1 VAAKKILIIDDHP
14 EHLYFFRRVLGEA
27 AGYRVVESQTSDSG
41 LALAFTEEPNL
52 IIVDLVMPKTTGW
65 EVAHQLKSDQRTA
78 KTPLFLVTAFPSRAS
93 EQWAFDGDCDSLL
106 VKPIEPARLLAE
118 VARWI

>member
-1 VAAKKILIIDDHP
+1 MAGHKILIIDDHP

-27 AGYRVVESQTSDSG
+27 GYDVVETDSG
-41 LALAFTEEPNL
+41 DEGIETAFAERPRL
-52 IIVDLVMPKTTGW
+52 IIVDLVLPKTTGW
-65 EVAHQLKSDQRTA
+65 EVAKRLKADVRTA
-78 KTPLFLVTAFPSRAS
+78 KTPLFLVTAYPNRAS
-93 EQWAFDGDCDSLL
+93 EQWAFDGECDALL